1 MIWKNWRR
9 SIPNIRVPVTEEFY
23 EVTPQCWNL
32 LEVNRQLLT
41 WERPTTP
48 SAHTKHWAMPPRWS
62 FCSAMT
68 NPNPKSKSVTNHV
81 DEYSLLTGVFRGIR
95 LAALGFETN

>member
-41 WERPTTP
+41 WARTYNTIRPHQALGYATP
-48 SAHTKHWAMPPRWS
+48 LEFLQRHDKSKIQ
-62 FCSAMT
+62 
-68 NPNPKSKSVTNHV
+68 NPKV
-81 DEYSLLTGVFRGIR
+81 SLVMWTSTVC
-95 LAALGFETN
+95 